1 MKQNQIDTRVSVV
14 IFFNTFY
21 FSLRKKFWGI
31 MYNVVPV
38 FYTMFRSTEKIY
50 VNMYILVE
58 KYKYFLYV
66 FMSAVFIYL
75 FLWKLDNA

>member
-1 MKQNQIDTRVSVV
+1 
-14 IFFNTFY
+14 
-21 FSLRKKFWGI
+21 